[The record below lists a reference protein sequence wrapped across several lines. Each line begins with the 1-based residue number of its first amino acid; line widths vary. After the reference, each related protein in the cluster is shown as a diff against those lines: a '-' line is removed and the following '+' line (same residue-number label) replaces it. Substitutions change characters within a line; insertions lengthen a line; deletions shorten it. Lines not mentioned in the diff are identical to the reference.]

1 MTTVPELTVVQSDRM
16 LRQAKLTAVAYEAF
30 LVARVFGPQTELRKA
45 EADFNADLSHFD
57 QLKAH
62 RGLLPGDR
70 IRIVADGP
78 FLGEEGVIRDWRT
91 YNDELE
97 TDWPESSPC
106 HSRPGSGECV
116 PRAAHVELVE
126 ADQQ

>member
-1 MTTVPELTVVQSDRM
+1 MTTVPELTVVQSDRL
-16 LRQAKLTAVAYEAF
+16 LRQAKLTAVSYEVF
-30 LVARVFGPQTELRKA
+30 LVARVFGPQTELHKA
-45 EADFNADLSHFD
+45 GADFNADLSHFD

-70 IRIVADGP
+70 IRIVVDGP

-91 YNDELE
+91 HSDEFE
-97 TDWPESSPC
+97 VDWPESSPC
-106 HSRPGSGECV
+106 HSSPDSGECV

-126 ADQQ
+126 AGQQ